1 LTRAGEYTDPFTLQY
16 VAGHANIKATM
27 RYVHPREDAAEKWFV
42 RLGNL
47 PRPETRVECKRS
59 VQNRVQLDT
68 SSDADL
74 AKILS
79 TWQLQRAE
87 VVELADTPS

>member
-1 LTRAGEYTDPFTLQY
+1 M
-16 VAGHANIKATM
+16 TM
-27 RYVHPREDAAEKWFV
+27 RYVHPREDAVEKLFV

-59 VQNRVQLDT
+59 VQNPVQLDT
-68 SSDADL
+68 PPDADL
-74 AKILS
+74 AKILNA
-79 TWQLQRAE
+79 WQLHSAE